1 MGNNHVNIEHDFSE
15 ALNGLEQMGAGIHK
29 LIPKATMEA
38 AKIIKKA
45 IIKNLPRS
53 KEDEEKT
60 LQWKGK
66 MKYVHMQDDVKITCV
81 KTDEETQDKVRHVR
95 GGKYTH
101 YKWKWLEFGTTRT
114 KKGKEPSHF
123 ITKSMKE
130 TEREVQS
137 IINEEIKK
145 VID

>member
-1 MGNNHVNIEHDFSE
+1 MGNNHVNIEHDFSKI
-15 ALNGLEQMGAGIHK
+15 LEGFEKMGISLHK
-29 LIPKATMEA
+29 VIPNATMEA
-38 AKIIKKA
+38 AKIIKNA
-45 IIKNLPRS
+45 IIKNLPRT
-53 KEDEEKT
+53 KDDEEKT

-66 MKYVHMQDDVKITCV
+66 IKYVHMQDDVKITSV
-81 KTDEETQDKVRHVR
+81 KMDKETQDEVRHVR

-145 VID
+145 VVD